1 MLVFLRILADYKN
14 VLAGTSDMFGDS
26 FKNFW
31 GILGLLALLNLIFLA
46 VKEFLVNMCIVVST
60 TNVHENMI
68 KSLLRIPASFY
79 DETPSG
85 ILINKFTT
93 DLGVLDNSLVV
104 AFIDAVVGPIL
115 IVVAIINM
123 VYENPY
129 FAIPAGILLGI
140 IVAFFIYSRTAFVAC
155 KQLDLHNKGPLFHFY
170 N

>member
-1 MLVFLRILADYKN
+1 
-14 VLAGTSDMFGDS
+14 
-26 FKNFW
+26 
-31 GILGLLALLNLIFLA
+31 
-46 VKEFLVNMCIVVST
+46 
-60 TNVHENMI
+60 MI
-68 KSLLRIPASFY
+68 KSLLRIPSSFY

-129 FAIPAGILLGI
+129 FVIPAGLLSAI

-155 KQLDLHNKGPLFHFY
+155 KQLDLANKGPLFHFY
-170 N
+170 NETIYGLTQLRLYNRRQTKME